1 MSCSQKQTVVTLIE
15 RKGKDRGHF
24 WKLATISLV
33 NVDAKIVSKVVT
45 TRMKTVLS
53 DIIHHSQTGIV
64 EGRYINETVRSI
76 FDIMA
81 LTLEE
86 EVRGLL
92 IFIDF

>member
-1 MSCSQKQTVVTLIE
+1 
-15 RKGKDRGHF
+15 
-24 WKLATISLV
+24 
-33 NVDAKIVSKVVT
+33 
-45 TRMKTVLS
+45 MKTVLS